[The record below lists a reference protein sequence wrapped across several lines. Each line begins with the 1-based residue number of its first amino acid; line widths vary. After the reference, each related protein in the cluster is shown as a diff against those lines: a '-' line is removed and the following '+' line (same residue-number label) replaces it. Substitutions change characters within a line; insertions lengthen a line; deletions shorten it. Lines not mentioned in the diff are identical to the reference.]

1 MFIVYKVDYDSLGR
15 PIEYSLDTDI
25 MTNEDY
31 SKYVNYKNELNILKR
46 KREELGASRVNLVL
60 GFDLSKRI
68 SFITK
73 EMNKIV
79 SNYI

>member
-46 KREELGASRVNLVL
+46 KREELGVSRVNLVL